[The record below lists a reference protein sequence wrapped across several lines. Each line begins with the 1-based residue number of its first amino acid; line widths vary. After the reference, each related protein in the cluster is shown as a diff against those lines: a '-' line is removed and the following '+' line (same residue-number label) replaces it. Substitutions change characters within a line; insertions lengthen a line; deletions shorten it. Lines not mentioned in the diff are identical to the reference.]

1 MNNPKQTF
9 KLIRT
14 VDFIDSVCL
23 FIGAFGLIS
32 SFIQEKHWF
41 TLFCIGW
48 LAIIIYGIKNGKV
61 KLESKFDIE
70 DRNLYEIIDENN
82 NHSYL
87 LGSSIEEIELLM
99 QIDQI
104 RGKPNYIGKV
114 KYIK

>member
-1 MNNPKQTF
+1 MNNPEQTF

-14 VDFIDSVCL
+14 VDFIDSICL
-23 FIGAFGLIS
+23 FFGAFGLIS

-48 LAIIIYGIKNGKV
+48 LAIIIYGVKNGKV

-70 DRNLYEIIDENN
+70 DRNLYEIIDKNN
-82 NHSYL
+82 NHSYIL
-87 LGSSIEEIELLM
+87 ASSIEETELLM

-104 RGKPNYIGKV
+104 SGKPNYIGKV